1 MAQSAPQNHPFSPSL
16 DAAGPAAG
24 PAGCGL
30 ALRELR
36 EDFETAAGLSQK
48 SPPVVD
54 PPTDELLVLERLGN
68 AAGLFIALRCK
79 QPAAASHG
87 LRVALLCSAWAR
99 KMDLSADDR
108 GQIEVAALLHDLG
121 IIGVPDRI
129 LQKPA
134 KLAPHEIGIMAHARR
149 LGQEI
154 LRASG
159 AAPSLLAIV
168 EYVPVWYNGPPNG
181 DVPAGPRIPLGA
193 RMIAIAEA
201 FDSMTTDHVFRPAR
215 SRESAVDELLRY
227 AGTQFDPRL
236 VDRFVEFAK
245 QDPSQMYRQFA
256 SQWLHDLQA
265 HAGGILAGCARA
277 PAREYAPDV
286 VVRFHAKI
294 LDNMRDAVV
303 LVDPAMNVIGWNRR
317 AEQLTG
323 LVAESILAVSWQPEI
338 VEMRDEEGRLVTQR
352 RCPLRL
358 AVASGMPA
366 AGRFSMARR
375 DRRRVTVD
383 AQMIPVLDDDCL
395 LLGAAMI
402 MRDVSSECSLEQL
415 CENLHS
421 KATQDPL
428 TKVAN
433 RAEFDR
439 VHAELI
445 QKYRKTG
452 ALFSVLICDLDYFKN
467 INDAYGHQ
475 AGDAVLIKTA
485 IVLRNSARSCDLVAR
500 YGGEE
505 FVILCP
511 DCAVAA
517 ATRRAEQIRDAL
529 SRTEHPPRRPPSHG
543 QLRCDPGPAGR
554 HRRNGPATRRPRP
567 VSRQGPG
574 TQPGHPAWGRR
585 RRQEEPVRR
594 WTFWRR
600 KPASSPELLAEERM
614 AAPGPLKVVL
624 EKLRG
629 FVSDHLAVVN
639 KTEENILELE
649 LVAPVYNARRRTD
662 LRHVFTMTLQFSETP
677 PFRRDSSVKPGN
689 ETSQIRIHVRMS
701 LDKVPARDGGELT
714 DYARQMITSL
724 RAYLMAR
731 KTLNWNRMKT
741 AREQTK
747 SCCRSGRLP

>member
-1 MAQSAPQNHPFSPSL
+1 MAQTAPQDPPFSPSL
-16 DAAGPAAG
+16 DAAGPA
-24 PAGCGL
+24 GCGL
-30 ALRELR
+30 ALRALH
-36 EDFETAAGLSQK
+36 EDFETAAGLSQT

-159 AAPSLLAIV
+159 AAPTLLAIV
-168 EYVPVWYNGPPNG
+168 ENVPVWYNGPPNG

-215 SRESAVDELLRY
+215 SRENAIDELFRC

-245 QDPSQMYRQFA
+245 QDPSQLYRQFA

-265 HAGGILAGCARA
+265 HAGGVLAGCARS
-277 PAREYAPDV
+277 PARDDAPDV

-317 AEQLTG
+317 AEQFTG
-323 LVAESILAVSWQPEI
+323 IVAESILAAPWQPEI
-338 VEMRDEEGRLVTQR
+338 VEMRDQQGRLVTQR

-358 AVASGMPA
+358 AVASGLPA
-366 AGRFSMARR
+366 AGRFSLARR
-375 DRRRVTVD
+375 DQKCVTVD

-529 SRTEHPPRRPPSHG
+529 SRTEHP
-543 QLRCDPGPAGR
+543 LLAGR
-554 HRRNGPATRRPRP
+554 RATASFG
-567 VSRQGPG
+567 VTQV
-574 TQPGHPAWGRR
+574 QPGDTAETVLRRADRGLYLAKDQGRNR
-585 RRQEEPVRR
+585 VIQLGAGAGKEEPVRR

-600 KPASSPELLAEERM
+600 KRASSPELLAEERM

-701 LDKVPARDGGELT
+701 LDKVPAGDGGELT

-731 KTLNWNRMKT
+731 KTPEL
-741 AREQTK
+741 EQDEDSPRANK
-747 SCCRSGRLP
+747 ILLPIWSAP